1 MVGGK
6 HICVDLIGVFPPV
19 RLVLKILLWNG
30 QPLKLLQVKQSNM
43 RKCVSDNQHAFIPFL
58 FDIFDFLTLKSV
70 NFLKK
75 VQRVYV

>member
-1 MVGGK
+1 MVYEMVGGK

-43 RKCVSDNQHAFIPFL
+43 RKCVF
-58 FDIFDFLTLKSV
+58 
-70 NFLKK
+70 
-75 VQRVYV
+75 